1 MIRILF
7 LSLLVLAAGCSER
20 RGVGVAA
27 GGSWGDS
34 GRGGSMM
41 SLSIPFGP

>member
-1 MIRILF
+1 MVRILL
-7 LSLLVLAAGCSER
+7 LSLLVLVAGCSER

-27 GGSWGDS
+27 GGAWGSS
-34 GRGGSMM
+34 GGAGSIM

>member
-7 LSLLVLAAGCSER
+7 LSLLILTAGCSER

-27 GGSWGDS
+27 GGTWGSS
-34 GRGGSMM
+34 GGAGSMM
-41 SLSIPFGP
+41 SLSIPFGL

>member
-1 MIRILF
+1 M
-7 LSLLVLAAGCSER
+7 LVLAALVLLAACSER
-20 RGVGVAA
+20 RSVGVAA

-41 SLSIPFGP
+41 ALSIPIGP

>member
-1 MIRILF
+1 MVRILL
-7 LSLLVLAAGCSER
+7 LSVLVLAAGCSER

-27 GGSWGDS
+27 GGSWGSS
-34 GRGGSMM
+34 GGAGSLM